1 MKAGKIYNGIII
13 RKETKLQLILF
24 IYNVII
30 YRKSKKNL
38 QITDLNKR
46 ILKRILKGYRI
57 QKTMY
62 KTNCIER
69 LHFTSPDAIMLTYLL
84 SFHKGK

>member
-46 ILKRILKGYRI
+46 ILKRILKGYKIGRA
-57 QKTMY
+57 
-62 KTNCIER
+62 
-69 LHFTSPDAIMLTYLL
+69 HV
-84 SFHKGK
+84 